1 MAKSLIEKHNSGI
14 DVLRGIS
21 ILSVILLHLNI
32 RVPFSV
38 TFLGSIMPKMMYS
51 VLFWSGFYGVC
62 IFFVIS
68 GFLITTSALNK
79 WGSLPTMS
87 IRGFYSM
94 RFARIIPLLFA
105 LILVISIF
113 HLTGITDYV
122 INKEKVSLG
131 RTIFAALT
139 FHINW
144 LEMKVGYL
152 PASWDVLWSLSIEEV
167 FYLLFPIV
175 CFICR
180 KEWHFAALV
189 SVSLVFSPL
198 ARTIWFQGDELS
210 YHNNFA
216 FLDAISLGCIAAIVA
231 KRIEIKKAYLT
242 VIAVSGLLMLV
253 FIMIF
258 RKWVY
263 QIGLWDNGLN
273 ITLLAIGTA
282 LMLIWMQK
290 RLASGQQKPS
300 RYTGALRFLGRNSYE
315 IYLTHMFVVLLF
327 VKIFNTMKLSGE
339 WAWVLYLSAIV
350 ISGILG
356 YFVAR
361 YFSTPMNVFLRER
374 FKRTS
379 FLNKK

>member
-1 MAKSLIEKHNSGI
+1 MADRISEKHNSGI

-21 ILSVILLHLNI
+21 ILSVILLHVNI

-38 TFLGSIMPKMMYS
+38 TFLGSIMPKMIYS
-51 VLFWSGFYGVC
+51 ILFWSGFYGVC

-79 WGSLPTMS
+79 WGSLPGMS

-113 HLTGITDYV
+113 HLTGIPDYI
-122 INKEKVSLG
+122 INTTKVTLG

-175 CFICR
+175 CFVCR
-180 KEWHFAALV
+180 KEWQFVALV

-198 ARTIWFQGDELS
+198 ARTIWYQGDELS

-231 KRIEIKKAYLT
+231 KRIEIKKTYL
-242 VIAVSGLLMLV
+242 IAIAISGWLMFLM
-253 FIMIF
+253 IMILK
-258 RKWVY
+258 KWVY
-263 QIGLWDNGLN
+263 NMGLCDAGLN
-273 ITLLAIGTA
+273 ITILAIGNA

-290 RLASGQQKPS
+290 RLTSGQQLPS
-300 RYTGALRFLGRNSYE
+300 RFTGALRFLGRNSYE
-315 IYLTHMFVVLLF
+315 IYLTHVFVVLLF
-327 VKIFNTMKLSGE
+327 VREYNAMKLSGE

-356 YFVAR
+356 YLVAR
-361 YFSTPMNVFLRER
+361 YFSTPMNMFLRER
-374 FKRTS
+374 FKRIS